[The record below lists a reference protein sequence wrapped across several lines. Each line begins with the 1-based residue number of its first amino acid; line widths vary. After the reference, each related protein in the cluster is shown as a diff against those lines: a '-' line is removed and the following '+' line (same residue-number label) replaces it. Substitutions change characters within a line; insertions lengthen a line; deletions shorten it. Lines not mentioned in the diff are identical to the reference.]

1 MRTHGIRVLK
11 RLLVP
16 SYSDWLFVALLAW
29 LFVAGAGWS
38 VLLADGDTGWHIRAG
53 EFVLDTGAAP
63 RRDLFSYSKAGAPW
77 YAWEWL
83 ADVLLALAWRAAA
96 LKGVVLLAG
105 LLIASSLLL
114 LFRYM
119 LWRGA
124 NLFFAMA
131 ACLAVAAASSIHYL
145 ARPHIFTLLLFPL
158 SLWILD
164 RDRRRG
170 GRAVWLLIPL
180 TALWTNLHG
189 GFLALV
195 VSVGA
200 LAAAALFERNL
211 RRAWRYVALAAG
223 CGTAS
228 LANPY
233 GFALHAHVF
242 EYLRSDWIRDAVDE
256 FQSPRFRSES
266 AVYLEILLFAGIATS
281 ALLLR
286 RGNFSEA
293 VLVLLWAHAAL
304 VSVRHVPMFA
314 LVAAPV
320 AVSEAT
326 RLWNTWARGSPA
338 RSIRSI
344 LDRLAT
350 DLAAGARRT
359 SLLPL
364 GVALV
369 LAFAAIPF
377 GWPLDFPAA
386 QFPLGLIGRH
396 ESLLASARVFTSDQ
410 WGDYFIYRF
419 HARQRVFMDG
429 RSDFYGPEIG
439 KLYLRILYGDPKGRE
454 ALDRYGVS
462 VVLAARSW
470 PLAHQLRAN
479 EGWRVV
485 EEDSSAVLFARSG
498 LAPAPEAQPK
508 EMPSARRTMPQELL
522 RHEYRKSAPAAPPA
536 APALAAGG

>member
-1 MRTHGIRVLK
+1 MVLIQETAAADKSSVGIPGIRVLK

-16 SYSDWLFVALLAW
+16 SYSDWLFVALVGW

-53 EFVLDTGAAP
+53 EFILNTGAVP
-63 RRDLFSYSKAGAPW
+63 RTDLFSYSKAGAPW

-83 ADVLLALAWRAAA
+83 ADVVFALAWRAAA

-105 LLIASSLLL
+105 LLIGSSLLL

-131 ACLAVAAASSIHYL
+131 GCLAVAAASSIHYL
-145 ARPHIFTLLLFPL
+145 ARPHVFTLLLFPL

-164 RDRRRG
+164 RDRKREG
-170 GRAVWLLIPL
+170 PAVWLLIPL

-195 VSVGA
+195 VSVAA
-200 LAAAALFERNL
+200 LAVAALFERNL
-211 RRAWRYVALAAG
+211 RRAWRYAVLSAG
-223 CGTAS
+223 CGAAS

-266 AVYLEILLFAGIATS
+266 ALYLELLLFAGISAS

-286 RGNFSEA
+286 RRSFSEPA
-293 VLVLLWAHAAL
+293 LVLLWAHAAL

-326 RLWNTWARGSPA
+326 RLWNAWVRESSA
-338 RSIRSI
+338 RSIRFI
-344 LDRLAT
+344 LNRLAG
-350 DLAAGARRT
+350 DLAAGAQRT

-364 GVALV
+364 GVALRA
-369 LAFAAIPF
+369 LGSRRFRSAGPRIFRRRNSPFA
-377 GWPLDFPAA
+377 
-386 QFPLGLIGRH
+386 
-396 ESLLASARVFTSDQ
+396 
-410 WGDYFIYRF
+410 
-419 HARQRVFMDG
+419 
-429 RSDFYGPEIG
+429 
-439 KLYLRILYGDPKGRE
+439 
-454 ALDRYGVS
+454 
-462 VVLAARSW
+462 
-470 PLAHQLRAN
+470 
-479 EGWRVV
+479 
-485 EEDSSAVLFARSG
+485 
-498 LAPAPEAQPK
+498 
-508 EMPSARRTMPQELL
+508 
-522 RHEYRKSAPAAPPA
+522 
-536 APALAAGG
+536 